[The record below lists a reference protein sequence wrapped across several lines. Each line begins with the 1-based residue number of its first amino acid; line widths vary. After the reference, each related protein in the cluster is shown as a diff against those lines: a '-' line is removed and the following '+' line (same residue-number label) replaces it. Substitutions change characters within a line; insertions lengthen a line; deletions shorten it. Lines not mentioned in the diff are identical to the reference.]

1 MRPSQSAG
9 LIVLVLRKMASHR
22 WLVLALLAGSVLSVG
37 LLASIPI
44 YTDGVLQR
52 LLTRDLERYQERT
65 GRYPGTT
72 AASYN
77 FYRLV
82 EKPAAKAPFHDAL
95 EHEILTNLV
104 PALGVPVAARM
115 KRITLDYL
123 YDVRP
128 QPEESR
134 LESVKKFSRVEAM
147 QHLPDHIDLLHGRMY
162 DAEPV
167 DGVYEAIVTSEAMQ
181 DLELILGRTYLL
193 HDLLE
198 EQPRL
203 TVKVVGVFAKND
215 PSDLYWFRR
224 FTSLSESFLID
235 YDTFLRDFLYQPTRN
250 LTHGSWYF
258 ALDYHR
264 ITIDNVPNL
273 LRRYDEY
280 RRASADRRVEL
291 DFGIAALLEEY
302 NQRAAVL
309 KITLSFLHV
318 PIVLVL
324 AFFMYMVSQLIVE
337 GDLAEIAVLESRG
350 AAGNQLFTVYL
361 LQSLLLA
368 AAALGLGPPLAL
380 VIVRFLGAANGFLE
394 FVGRTA
400 LKADIGLRA
409 YAFALV
415 GAAIFLAAT
424 LLPASR
430 AARTSIVELRGRGAR
445 TRRYTLWRR
454 FYLDL
459 VLIAV
464 AVYGLVQFRQRRE
477 IVLLTAATGSD
488 LPLDPLLFL
497 TSVLFILGCAMLAL
511 RLFPHLVR
519 ALFGVARRRW
529 SPPLYAAFIQVARAR
544 GHEQFLMVFLILT
557 LALGIYNSS
566 AARTVNRNTEERIYY
581 AAGADLTMQP
591 YFPSDQPPEG
601 AGGMPGEPAAVSVSS
616 PVVQY
621 REPPYHPYTDL
632 PGIERTTRVLRQAR
646 AQVSLPGNRRTMAS
660 LMAVTPEEFGRV
672 AWFRS
677 DLLPVHWNHYLN
689 RLAADPKAM
698 LLSTS
703 IGEEFEI
710 KLGDTILVTWSSQ
723 DVVDGV
729 VVGFIDH
736 WPTFLPVDER
746 ATPRLVVANF
756 PYVRAKMAVEPYEI
770 WAKRAAR
777 SSSAEIYQAIEE
789 RELDVIS
796 MTDATQQVVQAKN
809 DPLLQGTNGV
819 LTLGFSVA
827 MLISVVGFLMY
838 WVLTLRSRTLQF
850 GVLRAIGMSS
860 RAVLTM
866 LVVEQ
871 ILITG
876 SAIIAGMVIGR
887 VAALLFVPLLQ
898 VIYAAA
904 DQVPAFRVASE
915 RGDFVRI
922 YAVAAALLVLGA
934 VLFRALLA
942 RLDIQQALKLGEE

>member
-1 MRPSQSAG
+1 MSPSHSSG
-9 LIVLVLRKMASHR
+9 LLVLVLRKMASNR

-72 AASYN
+72 AATYN

-82 EKPAAKAPFHDAL
+82 ESPAAKAPFHDAM
-95 EHEILTNLV
+95 EEEILTRLV
-104 PALGVPVAARM
+104 PDLGVPVAAQM
-115 KRITLDYL
+115 KRMTLDYL

-134 LESVKKFSRVEAM
+134 VETVKKFSRVEAM
-147 QHLPDHIDLLHGRMY
+147 QHLADHVTLLHGRMH
-162 DAEPV
+162 DPEPV
-167 DGVYEAIVTSEAMQ
+167 DGVYEAIVTSEAMRQ
-181 DLELILGRTYLL
+181 LELILDRTYLL
-193 HDLLE
+193 HDLLAE
-198 EQPRL
+198 EPRL
-203 TVKVVGVFAKND
+203 QVKVVGVFAKSD
-215 PSDLYWFRR
+215 PRDLYWFQR
-224 FTSLSESFLID
+224 FTTLSESFLID

-250 LTHGSWYF
+250 LTNGSWYF

-280 RRASADRRVEL
+280 LRASADRRVEL
-291 DFGIAALLEEY
+291 DFGIARLLEEY
-302 NQRAAVL
+302 NRRAAVL

-368 AAALGLGPPLAL
+368 GAALALGPPLAL

-394 FVGRTA
+394 FVGRSA
-400 LKADIGLRA
+400 LHADVSLRA
-409 YAFALV
+409 YWFALA
-415 GAAIFLAAT
+415 GAAIFLVAT
-424 LLPASR
+424 LLPATR

-445 TRRYTLWRR
+445 TRRYTFWRR
-454 FYLDL
+454 FYLDVL
-459 VLIAV
+459 LIAV
-464 AVYGLVQFRQRRE
+464 AVYGLIQFQQRRD
-477 IVLLTAATGSD
+477 IVMLTAATGSD

-497 TSVLFILGCAMLAL
+497 TSVLFILGCGMFTL
-511 RLFPHLVR
+511 RVFPFVIR
-519 ALFGVARRRW
+519 ALFRVARRRW
-529 SPPLYAAFIQVARAR
+529 SPALYAAFIQVARAR

-566 AARTVNRNTEERIYY
+566 AARTVNRNVEERIYY

-591 YFPSDQPPEG
+591 YFPSDRPPDG
-601 AGGMPGEPAAVSVSS
+601 GGGMPGEPAAVTGAT
-616 PVVQY
+616 VVQY
-621 REPPYHPYTDL
+621 REPPYEPFTRL
-632 PGIERTTRVLRQAR
+632 PGIERTTRVLREPR
-646 AQVSLPGNRRTMAS
+646 AQVSLPGNRRTMSA
-660 LMAVTPEEFGRV
+660 LMAVTPGEFGRV

-677 DLLPVHWNHYLN
+677 DLLPAHWHRYLN

-703 IGEEFEI
+703 IREEFDI

-723 DVVDGV
+723 DVIDGV
-729 VVGFIDH
+729 VVGFVDH
-736 WPTFLPVDER
+736 WPTFMPVGER
-746 ATPRLVVANF
+746 STPRLVVANF
-756 PYVRAKMAVEPYEI
+756 PYVRAKMATEPYEI
-770 WAKRAAR
+770 WARRERR
-777 SSSAEIYQAIEE
+777 SSTAAIYEAIEE
-789 RELDVIS
+789 RDLDVVS

-827 MLISVVGFLMY
+827 MLISIVGFVMY

-860 RAVLTM
+860 RRVLGM
-866 LVVEQ
+866 LMVEQ
-871 ILITG
+871 VLITG
-876 SAIIAGMVIGR
+876 SAIAAGVLIGR

-898 VIYAAA
+898 VVYAAA
-904 DQVPAFRVASE
+904 DQVPPFRVASE
-915 RGDFVRI
+915 RSDFIRI
-922 YAVAAALLVLGA
+922 YVVAGALLLLGA
-934 VLFRALLA
+934 GLFRTLLA
-942 RLDIQQALKLGEE
+942 RLDIHQALKLGEE

>member
-1 MRPSQSAG
+1 
-9 LIVLVLRKMASHR
+9 MASNR

-72 AASYN
+72 AAIYN

-82 EKPAAKAPFHDAL
+82 EQPAAKAPFHDAL
-95 EHEILTNLV
+95 ENEILTRLV
-104 PALGVPVAARM
+104 PALGVPVAAQM

-134 LESVKKFSRVEAM
+134 VETVKKFSRVEAL
-147 QHLPDHIDLLHGRMY
+147 QHLSDHITLLHGRMY
-162 DAEPV
+162 NPEPV
-167 DGVYEAIVTSEAMQ
+167 GGVYEAIVTSEAMQ
-181 DLELILGRTYLL
+181 DLQLILGRTYLL
-193 HDLLE
+193 HDLLA

-203 TVKVVGVFAKND
+203 TVKVVGVFAKSD
-215 PSDLYWFRR
+215 ARDLYWFQR
-224 FTSLSESFLID
+224 FTTLSESFLID
-235 YDTFLRDFLYQPTRN
+235 YDTFLRDFLHAPTRN
-250 LTHGSWYF
+250 LTNGAWYF

-280 RRASADRRVEL
+280 RRASAQRRVEL
-291 DFGIAALLEEY
+291 DFGIAKLLQEY
-302 NQRAAVL
+302 NRRAAVL

-350 AAGNQLFTVYL
+350 AAGSQLFTVYL

-368 AAALGLGPPLAL
+368 AAALALGPPLAL
-380 VIVRFLGAANGFLE
+380 LIVRFLGAANGFLE
-394 FVGRTA
+394 FVGRTS
-400 LKADIGLRA
+400 LSTDISLRA
-409 YAFALV
+409 YWFAV
-415 GAAIFLAAT
+415 AGAAIFLTAT

-430 AARTSIVELRGRGAR
+430 AARTSIVELRGHGAR

-464 AVYGLVQFRQRRE
+464 AVYGLVQFQQRRE
-477 IVLLTAATGSD
+477 IVMLTAASGSD

-497 TSVLFILGCAMLAL
+497 TSVLFILGCAMLTL
-511 RLFPHLVR
+511 RLFPFLVR
-519 ALFGVARRRW
+519 ALFGIARRRW

-591 YFPSDQPPEG
+591 YFPSDQPPDS
-601 AGGMPGEPAAVSVSS
+601 GGLPGEAAGASYSS
-616 PVVQY
+616 PRVQY
-621 REPPYHPYTDL
+621 REPPYHPFTL
-632 PGIERTTRVLRQAR
+632 IPGLEGTTRVLREER
-646 AQVSLPGNRRTMAS
+646 AQVSLPGNRRTVSA
-660 LMAVTPEEFGRV
+660 LMAITPEEFGRV

-677 DLLPVHWNHYLN
+677 DLLPVHWHHYLN

-698 LLSTS
+698 LLSSS
-703 IGEEFEI
+703 IAEEFDI
-710 KLGDTILVTWSSQ
+710 KLGDIILVTWSSQ

-756 PYVRAKMAVEPYEI
+756 PYIRAKMAVEPYEI
-770 WAKRAAR
+770 WARRTPR
-777 SSSAEIYQAIEE
+777 SSTAEIYQAIDD
-789 RELDVIS
+789 RELDIVS
-796 MTDATQQVVQAKN
+796 MTDATQQVVEAKN

-827 MLISVVGFLMY
+827 MLICIVGFVMY

-860 RAVLTM
+860 RRVLAM
-866 LVVEQ
+866 LMVEQ

-876 SAIIAGMVIGR
+876 SAIVAGIVIGR

-898 VIYAAA
+898 VVYAAA

-915 RGDFVRI
+915 RGDFLRI
-922 YAVAAALLVLGA
+922 YAVAAALLVLGG
-934 VLFRALLA
+934 VLFRTLLA

>member
-1 MRPSQSAG
+1 M
-9 LIVLVLRKMASHR
+9 LVLRKMASNR
-22 WLVLALLAGSVLSVG
+22 WLVLALLAGSVLSVA

-72 AASYN
+72 AAIYN

-82 EKPAAKAPFHDAL
+82 EQPAAKAPFHDAL
-95 EHEILTNLV
+95 ENEILTRLV
-104 PALGVPVAARM
+104 PALGVPVAAQM

-134 LESVKKFSRVEAM
+134 VETVKKFSRVEAL
-147 QHLPDHIDLLHGRMY
+147 QHLSDHITLLHGRMY
-162 DAEPV
+162 NPEPV
-167 DGVYEAIVTSEAMQ
+167 GGVYEAIVTSEAMQ
-181 DLELILGRTYLL
+181 DLQLILGRTYLL
-193 HDLLE
+193 HDLLA

-203 TVKVVGVFAKND
+203 TVKVVGVFAKSD
-215 PSDLYWFRR
+215 ARDLYWFQR
-224 FTSLSESFLID
+224 FTTLSESFLID
-235 YDTFLRDFLYQPTRN
+235 YDTFLRDFLHAPTRN
-250 LTHGSWYF
+250 LTNGAWYF

-280 RRASADRRVEL
+280 RRASAQRRVEL
-291 DFGIAALLEEY
+291 DFGIAKLLQEY
-302 NQRAAVL
+302 NRRAAVL

-350 AAGNQLFTVYL
+350 AAGSQLFTVYL

-368 AAALGLGPPLAL
+368 AAALALGPPLAL
-380 VIVRFLGAANGFLE
+380 LIVRFLGAANGFLE
-394 FVGRTA
+394 FVGRTS
-400 LKADIGLRA
+400 LSTDISLRA
-409 YAFALV
+409 YWFAV
-415 GAAIFLAAT
+415 AGAAIFLTAT

-430 AARTSIVELRGRGAR
+430 AARTSIVELRGHGAR

-464 AVYGLVQFRQRRE
+464 AVYGLVQFQQRRE
-477 IVLLTAATGSD
+477 IVMLTAATGSD

-497 TSVLFILGCAMLAL
+497 TSVLFILGCAMLTL
-511 RLFPHLVR
+511 RLFPFLVR
-519 ALFGVARRRW
+519 ALFGIARRRW

-591 YFPSDQPPEG
+591 YFPSDQPPDS
-601 AGGMPGEPAAVSVSS
+601 GGLPGEAAGASYSS
-616 PVVQY
+616 PRVQY
-621 REPPYHPYTDL
+621 REPPYHPFTL
-632 PGIERTTRVLRQAR
+632 IPGLEGTTRVLREER
-646 AQVSLPGNRRTMAS
+646 AQVSLPGNRRTVSA
-660 LMAVTPEEFGRV
+660 LMAITPEEFGRV

-677 DLLPVHWNHYLN
+677 DLLPVHWHHYLN

-698 LLSTS
+698 LLSSS
-703 IGEEFEI
+703 IAEEFDI
-710 KLGDTILVTWSSQ
+710 KLGDIILVTWSSQ

-756 PYVRAKMAVEPYEI
+756 SYIRAKMAVEPYEI
-770 WAKRAAR
+770 WARRTPR
-777 SSSAEIYQAIEE
+777 SSTAEIYQEIDD
-789 RELDVIS
+789 RELDIVS
-796 MTDATQQVVQAKN
+796 MTDATQQVVEAKN

-827 MLISVVGFLMY
+827 MLICIVGFVMY

-860 RAVLTM
+860 RRVLAM
-866 LVVEQ
+866 LMVEQ

-876 SAIIAGMVIGR
+876 SAIVAGIVIGR

-898 VIYAAA
+898 VVYAAA

-915 RGDFVRI
+915 RGDFLRI
-922 YAVAAALLVLGA
+922 YAVAAALLVLGG
-934 VLFRALLA
+934 VLFRTLLA

>member
-1 MRPSQSAG
+1 
-9 LIVLVLRKMASHR
+9 MASNR

-72 AASYN
+72 AAIYN

-82 EKPAAKAPFHDAL
+82 EQPAAKAPFHDAL
-95 EHEILTNLV
+95 ENEILTRLV
-104 PALGVPVAARM
+104 PALGVPVAAQM

-134 LESVKKFSRVEAM
+134 VETVKKFSRVEAL
-147 QHLPDHIDLLHGRMY
+147 QHLSDHITLLHGRMY
-162 DAEPV
+162 NPEPV
-167 DGVYEAIVTSEAMQ
+167 GGVYEAIVTSEAMQ
-181 DLELILGRTYLL
+181 DLQLILGRTYLL
-193 HDLLE
+193 HDLLA

-203 TVKVVGVFAKND
+203 TVKVVGVFAKSD
-215 PSDLYWFRR
+215 ARDLYWFQR
-224 FTSLSESFLID
+224 FTTLSESFLID
-235 YDTFLRDFLYQPTRN
+235 YDTFLRDFLHSPTRN
-250 LTHGSWYF
+250 LTNGAWYF

-280 RRASADRRVEL
+280 RRASAQRRVEL
-291 DFGIAALLEEY
+291 DFGIAKLLQEY
-302 NQRAAVL
+302 NRRAAVL

-350 AAGNQLFTVYL
+350 AAGSQLFTVYL

-368 AAALGLGPPLAL
+368 AAALALGPPLAL
-380 VIVRFLGAANGFLE
+380 LIVRFLGAANGFLE
-394 FVGRTA
+394 FVGRTS
-400 LKADIGLRA
+400 LSTDISLRA
-409 YAFALV
+409 YWFAV
-415 GAAIFLAAT
+415 AGAAIFLTAT

-430 AARTSIVELRGRGAR
+430 AARTSIVELRGHGAR

-459 VLIAV
+459 VLIAI
-464 AVYGLVQFRQRRE
+464 AVYGLVQFQQRRE
-477 IVLLTAATGSD
+477 IVLLTAASGSD

-497 TSVLFILGCAMLAL
+497 TSVLFILGCAMLTL
-511 RLFPHLVR
+511 RLFPFLVR
-519 ALFGVARRRW
+519 ALFGIARRRW

-591 YFPSDQPPEG
+591 YFPSDQPPD
-601 AGGMPGEPAAVSVSS
+601 GGGLPGQAAASFSS
-616 PVVQY
+616 PRVQY
-621 REPPYHPYTDL
+621 REPPYHPFTLL
-632 PGIERTTRVLRQAR
+632 PGLEGTTRVLRQAR
-646 AQVSLPGNRRTMAS
+646 AQVSLPGNRRTVSA
-660 LMAVTPEEFGRV
+660 LMAITPEEFGRV

-677 DLLPVHWNHYLN
+677 DLLPVHWHHYLN

-698 LLSTS
+698 LLSSS
-703 IGEEFEI
+703 IAEEFDI
-710 KLGDTILVTWSSQ
+710 KLGDIILVTWSSQ

-756 PYVRAKMAVEPYEI
+756 PYIRAKMAVEPYEI
-770 WAKRAAR
+770 WARRTPR
-777 SSSAEIYQAIEE
+777 SSTAEIYQAIDD
-789 RELDVIS
+789 RELDIVS
-796 MTDATQQVVQAKN
+796 MTDATQQVVEAKN

-827 MLISVVGFLMY
+827 MLICIVGFVMY

-860 RAVLTM
+860 RRVLAM
-866 LVVEQ
+866 LMVEQ

-876 SAIIAGMVIGR
+876 SAIVAGIVIGR

-898 VIYAAA
+898 VVYAAA

-915 RGDFVRI
+915 RGDFLRI
-922 YAVAAALLVLGA
+922 YAVAAALLVLGG
-934 VLFRALLA
+934 VLFRTLLA

>member
-1 MRPSQSAG
+1 M
-9 LIVLVLRKMASHR
+9 LVLRKMASNR
-22 WLVLALLAGSVLSVG
+22 WLVLALLAGSVLSVA

-72 AASYN
+72 AAIYN

-82 EKPAAKAPFHDAL
+82 EQPAAKAPFHDAL
-95 EHEILTNLV
+95 ENEILTRLV
-104 PALGVPVAARM
+104 PALGVPVAAQM

-134 LESVKKFSRVEAM
+134 VETVKKFSRVEAL
-147 QHLPDHIDLLHGRMY
+147 QHLSDHITLLHGRMY
-162 DAEPV
+162 NPEPV
-167 DGVYEAIVTSEAMQ
+167 GGVYEAIVTSEAMQ
-181 DLELILGRTYLL
+181 DLQLILGRTYLL
-193 HDLLE
+193 HDLLA

-203 TVKVVGVFAKND
+203 TVKVVGVFAKSD
-215 PSDLYWFRR
+215 ARDLYWFQR
-224 FTSLSESFLID
+224 FTTLSESFLID
-235 YDTFLRDFLYQPTRN
+235 YDTFLRDFLHAPTRN
-250 LTHGSWYF
+250 LTNGAWYF

-280 RRASADRRVEL
+280 RRASAQRRVEL
-291 DFGIAALLEEY
+291 DFGIAKLLQEY
-302 NQRAAVL
+302 NRRAAVL

-350 AAGNQLFTVYL
+350 AAGSQLFTVYL

-368 AAALGLGPPLAL
+368 AAALVLGPPLAL
-380 VIVRFLGAANGFLE
+380 LIVRFLGAANGFLE
-394 FVGRTA
+394 FVGRTS
-400 LKADIGLRA
+400 LSTDISLRA
-409 YAFALV
+409 YWFAV
-415 GAAIFLAAT
+415 AGAAIFLTAT

-430 AARTSIVELRGRGAR
+430 AARTSIVELRGHGAR

-464 AVYGLVQFRQRRE
+464 AVYGLVQFQQRRE
-477 IVLLTAATGSD
+477 IVMLTAATGSD

-497 TSVLFILGCAMLAL
+497 TSVLFILGCAMLTL
-511 RLFPHLVR
+511 RLFPFLVR
-519 ALFGVARRRW
+519 ALFGIARRRW

-591 YFPSDQPPEG
+591 YFPSDQPPDS
-601 AGGMPGEPAAVSVSS
+601 GGLPGEAAGASYSS
-616 PVVQY
+616 PRVQY
-621 REPPYHPYTDL
+621 REPPYHPFTL
-632 PGIERTTRVLRQAR
+632 IPGLEGTTRVLREER
-646 AQVSLPGNRRTMAS
+646 AQVSLPGNRRTVSA
-660 LMAVTPEEFGRV
+660 LMAITPEEFGRV

-677 DLLPVHWNHYLN
+677 DLLPVHWHHYLN

-698 LLSTS
+698 LLSSS
-703 IGEEFEI
+703 IAEEFDI
-710 KLGDTILVTWSSQ
+710 KLGDIILVTWSSQ

-756 PYVRAKMAVEPYEI
+756 PYIRAKMAVEPYEI
-770 WAKRAAR
+770 WARRTPR
-777 SSSAEIYQAIEE
+777 SSTAEIYQEIDD
-789 RELDVIS
+789 RELDIVS
-796 MTDATQQVVQAKN
+796 MTDATQQVVEAKN

-827 MLISVVGFLMY
+827 MLICIVGFAMY

-860 RAVLTM
+860 RRVLAM
-866 LVVEQ
+866 LMVEQ

-876 SAIIAGMVIGR
+876 SAIVAGIVIGR

-898 VIYAAA
+898 VVYAAA

-915 RGDFVRI
+915 RGDFLRI
-922 YAVAAALLVLGA
+922 YAVAAALLVLGG
-934 VLFRALLA
+934 VLFRTLLA

>member
-1 MRPSQSAG
+1 
-9 LIVLVLRKMASHR
+9 MASHR

-72 AASYN
+72 AATYN

-82 EKPAAKAPFHDAL
+82 ESPAAKAPFHDSL
-95 EHEILTNLV
+95 EKEILTNLV
-104 PALGVPVAARM
+104 PALGVPVAEQL
-115 KRITLDYL
+115 KRITMDYL

-134 LESVKKFSRVEAM
+134 VDEIKKFSRVEAL
-147 QHLPDHIDLLHGRMY
+147 QHLPDHITLLHGRMFNP
-162 DAEPV
+162 EPTG
-167 DGVYEAIVTSEAMQ
+167 GVYEAIVTSEAMQ

-193 HDLLE
+193 HDLLAE
-198 EQPRL
+198 EPRL
-203 TVKVVGVFAKND
+203 SVKVVGVFAKSD
-215 PSDLYWFRR
+215 PRDLYWFQR
-224 FTSLSESFLID
+224 FTSLSESFLVD
-235 YDTFLRDFLYQPTRN
+235 YDTFLRDFLYEPTRN
-250 LTHGSWYF
+250 LTNGSWYF
-258 ALDYHR
+258 ALDYHQ

-280 RRASADRRVEL
+280 RRISAERRVEL

-302 NQRAAVL
+302 NRRASIL
-309 KITLSFLHV
+309 KLTLSFLHV

-368 AAALGLGPPLAL
+368 AAALALGPPLAL
-380 VIVRFLGAANGFLE
+380 LIVRFLGAANGFLE
-394 FVGRTA
+394 FVGRTSLDA
-400 LKADIGLRA
+400 EISLRA
-409 YAFALV
+409 YWFALA

-424 LLPASR
+424 LLPATR

-445 TRRYTLWRR
+445 TRRHTFWRR

-464 AVYGLVQFRQRRE
+464 AVYGLVQFQQRRE

-497 TSVLFILGCAMLAL
+497 TSVLFILGCAMLSL
-511 RLFPHLVR
+511 RLFPYLVR
-519 ALFGVARRRW
+519 ALFRVARRRW

-566 AARTVNRNTEERIYY
+566 AARTVNRNIEERIYY

-591 YFPSDQPPEG
+591 YFPSDQPPDSG
-601 AGGMPGEPAAVSVSS
+601 DIPGEPAAVTFGSS
-616 PVVQY
+616 VVQY
-621 REPPYHPYTDL
+621 REPPYHPYTQL
-632 PGIERTTRVLRQAR
+632 PGIEHTTRVLRQAR
-646 AQVSLPGNRRTMAS
+646 AQVSLPGNRRTMSA
-660 LMAVTPEEFGRV
+660 LMAITPEEFGRV
-672 AWFRS
+672 AWFRA
-677 DLLPVHWNHYLN
+677 DLLPAHWHHYLN

-703 IGEEFEI
+703 IAEEFEL

-729 VVGFIDH
+729 VVGFVDH
-736 WPTFLPVDER
+736 WPAFLPVADGR
-746 ATPRLVVANF
+746 TPPRLVVANF
-756 PYVRAKMAVEPYEI
+756 PYVRAKMAVEPYEV
-770 WAKRAAR
+770 WAKREPR
-777 SSSAEIYQAIEE
+777 SSSAEIYQAIED
-789 RELDVIS
+789 RELDIVA
-796 MTDATQQVVQAKN
+796 MTDSTQQVVEAKN

-827 MLISVVGFLMY
+827 MLISIVGFVMY

-860 RAVLTM
+860 ERVLVM

-871 ILITG
+871 VLITG
-876 SAIIAGMVIGR
+876 SAIVAGMVIGR

-915 RGDFVRI
+915 RGDFLRI

-934 VLFRALLA
+934 LLFRALLA

>member
-1 MRPSQSAG
+1 M
-9 LIVLVLRKMASHR
+9 LVLRKMASNR

-72 AASYN
+72 AAIYN

-82 EKPAAKAPFHDAL
+82 EQPAAKAPFHDAL
-95 EHEILTNLV
+95 ENEILTRLV
-104 PALGVPVAARM
+104 PALGVPVAAQM

-123 YDVRP
+123 YDLRP

-134 LESVKKFSRVEAM
+134 VETVKKFSRVEAL
-147 QHLPDHIDLLHGRMY
+147 QHLSDHITLLHGRMY
-162 DAEPV
+162 NPEPV
-167 DGVYEAIVTSEAMQ
+167 GGVYEAIVTSEAMQ
-181 DLELILGRTYLL
+181 DLQLILGRTYLL
-193 HDLLE
+193 HDLLA

-203 TVKVVGVFAKND
+203 TVKVVGVFAKSD
-215 PSDLYWFRR
+215 ARDLYWFQR
-224 FTSLSESFLID
+224 FTTLSESFLID
-235 YDTFLRDFLYQPTRN
+235 YDTFLRDFLHAPTRN
-250 LTHGSWYF
+250 LTNGAWYF

-280 RRASADRRVEL
+280 RRAAAQRRVEL
-291 DFGIAALLEEY
+291 DFGIAKLLQEY
-302 NQRAAVL
+302 NRRAAVL

-350 AAGNQLFTVYL
+350 AAGSQLFTVYL

-368 AAALGLGPPLAL
+368 AAALALGPPLAL
-380 VIVRFLGAANGFLE
+380 LIVRFLGAANGFLE
-394 FVGRTA
+394 FVGRTS
-400 LKADIGLRA
+400 LSTDISLRA
-409 YAFALV
+409 YWFAV
-415 GAAIFLAAT
+415 AGAAIFLTAT

-464 AVYGLVQFRQRRE
+464 AVYGLVQFQQRRE
-477 IVLLTAATGSD
+477 ILLLTAASGSD

-497 TSVLFILGCAMLAL
+497 TSVLFILGCAMLTL
-511 RLFPHLVR
+511 RLFPFLVR
-519 ALFGVARRRW
+519 ALLGIARRRW

-591 YFPSDQPPEG
+591 YFPSDQPPDS
-601 AGGMPGEPAAVSVSS
+601 GGGLPGQAAASFSS
-616 PVVQY
+616 PRVQY
-621 REPPYHPYTDL
+621 REPPYHPFTL
-632 PGIERTTRVLRQAR
+632 IPGLEGTTRVLRQAR
-646 AQVSLPGNRRTMAS
+646 AQVSLPGNRRTVSA
-660 LMAVTPEEFGRV
+660 LMAITPEEFGRV

-677 DLLPVHWNHYLN
+677 DLLPVHWHHYLN

-698 LLSTS
+698 LLSSS
-703 IGEEFEI
+703 IAEEFDI
-710 KLGDTILVTWSSQ
+710 KLGDIILVTWSSQ

-756 PYVRAKMAVEPYEI
+756 PYIRAKMAVEPYEI
-770 WAKRAAR
+770 WARRTPR
-777 SSSAEIYQAIEE
+777 SSTAEIYQAIDD
-789 RELDVIS
+789 RELDIVS
-796 MTDATQQVVQAKN
+796 MTDATQQVVEAKN

-827 MLISVVGFLMY
+827 MLICIVGFVMY

-860 RAVLTM
+860 RRVLAM
-866 LVVEQ
+866 LMVEQ

-876 SAIIAGMVIGR
+876 SAIVAGIVIGR

-898 VIYAAA
+898 VVYAAA

-915 RGDFVRI
+915 RGDFLRI
-922 YAVAAALLVLGA
+922 YAVAAALLVLGG
-934 VLFRALLA
+934 VLFRTLLA

>member
-1 MRPSQSAG
+1 M
-9 LIVLVLRKMASHR
+9 LVLRKMASNR
-22 WLVLALLAGSVLSVG
+22 WLVLALLAGSVLSVA

-72 AASYN
+72 AAIYN

-82 EKPAAKAPFHDAL
+82 EQPAAKAPFHDAL
-95 EHEILTNLV
+95 ENEILTRLV
-104 PALGVPVAARM
+104 PALGVPVAAQM

-134 LESVKKFSRVEAM
+134 VETVKKFSRVEAL
-147 QHLPDHIDLLHGRMY
+147 QHLSDHVTLLHGRMY
-162 DAEPV
+162 NPEPV
-167 DGVYEAIVTSEAMQ
+167 GGVYEAIVTSEAMQ
-181 DLELILGRTYLL
+181 DLQLILGRTYLL
-193 HDLLE
+193 HDLLA

-203 TVKVVGVFAKND
+203 TVKVVGVFAKSD
-215 PSDLYWFRR
+215 ARDLYWFQR
-224 FTSLSESFLID
+224 FTTLSESFLID
-235 YDTFLRDFLYQPTRN
+235 YDTFLRDFLHAPTRN
-250 LTHGSWYF
+250 LTNGAWYF

-280 RRASADRRVEL
+280 RRASAQRRVEL
-291 DFGIAALLEEY
+291 DFGIAKLLQEY
-302 NQRAAVL
+302 NRRAAVL

-350 AAGNQLFTVYL
+350 AAGSQLFTVYL

-368 AAALGLGPPLAL
+368 AAALALGPPLAL
-380 VIVRFLGAANGFLE
+380 LIVRFLGAANGFLE
-394 FVGRTA
+394 FVGRTS
-400 LKADIGLRA
+400 LSTDISLRA
-409 YAFALV
+409 YWFAV
-415 GAAIFLAAT
+415 AGAAIFLTAT

-430 AARTSIVELRGRGAR
+430 AARTSIVELRGHGAR

-464 AVYGLVQFRQRRE
+464 AVYGLVQFQQRRE
-477 IVLLTAATGSD
+477 IVMLTAATGSD

-497 TSVLFILGCAMLAL
+497 TSVLFILGCAMLTL
-511 RLFPHLVR
+511 RLFPFLVR
-519 ALFGVARRRW
+519 ALFGIARRRW

-591 YFPSDQPPEG
+591 YFPSDQPPDS
-601 AGGMPGEPAAVSVSS
+601 GGLPGEAAGASYSS
-616 PVVQY
+616 PRVQY
-621 REPPYHPYTDL
+621 REPPYHPFTL
-632 PGIERTTRVLRQAR
+632 IPGLEGTTRVLREER
-646 AQVSLPGNRRTMAS
+646 AQVSLPGNRRTVSA
-660 LMAVTPEEFGRV
+660 LMAITPEEFGRV

-677 DLLPVHWNHYLN
+677 DLLPVHWHHYLN

-698 LLSTS
+698 LLSSS
-703 IGEEFEI
+703 IAEEFDI
-710 KLGDTILVTWSSQ
+710 KLGDIILVTWSSQ

-756 PYVRAKMAVEPYEI
+756 PYIRAKMAVEPYEI
-770 WAKRAAR
+770 WARRTPR
-777 SSSAEIYQAIEE
+777 SSTAEIYQEIDD
-789 RELDVIS
+789 RELDIVS
-796 MTDATQQVVQAKN
+796 MTDATQQVVEAKN

-827 MLISVVGFLMY
+827 MLICIVGFVMY

-860 RAVLTM
+860 RRVLAM
-866 LVVEQ
+866 LMVEQ

-876 SAIIAGMVIGR
+876 SAIVAGIVIGR

-898 VIYAAA
+898 VVYAAA

-915 RGDFVRI
+915 RGDFLRI
-922 YAVAAALLVLGA
+922 YAVAAALLVLGG
-934 VLFRALLA
+934 VLFRTLLA

>member
-1 MRPSQSAG
+1 
-9 LIVLVLRKMASHR
+9 MASNR

-72 AASYN
+72 AAIYN

-82 EKPAAKAPFHDAL
+82 EQPAAKAPFHDAL
-95 EHEILTNLV
+95 ENEILTRLV
-104 PALGVPVAARM
+104 PALGVPVAAQM

-134 LESVKKFSRVEAM
+134 VETVKKFSRVEAL
-147 QHLPDHIDLLHGRMY
+147 QHLSDHITLLHGRMY
-162 DAEPV
+162 NPEPV
-167 DGVYEAIVTSEAMQ
+167 GGVYEAIVTSEAMQ
-181 DLELILGRTYLL
+181 DLQLILGRTYLL
-193 HDLLE
+193 HDLLA

-203 TVKVVGVFAKND
+203 TVKVVGVFAKSD
-215 PSDLYWFRR
+215 ARDLYWFQR
-224 FTSLSESFLID
+224 FTTLSESFLID
-235 YDTFLRDFLYQPTRN
+235 YDTFLRDFLHAPTRN
-250 LTHGSWYF
+250 LTNGAWYF

-280 RRASADRRVEL
+280 RRASAQRRVEL
-291 DFGIAALLEEY
+291 DFGIAKLLQEY
-302 NQRAAVL
+302 NRRAAVL

-350 AAGNQLFTVYL
+350 AAGSQLFTVYL

-368 AAALGLGPPLAL
+368 AAALALGPPLAL
-380 VIVRFLGAANGFLE
+380 LIVRFLGAANGFLE
-394 FVGRTA
+394 FVGRTS
-400 LKADIGLRA
+400 LSTDISLRA
-409 YAFALV
+409 YWFAV
-415 GAAIFLAAT
+415 AGAAIFLTAT

-430 AARTSIVELRGRGAR
+430 AARTSIVELRGHGAR

-464 AVYGLVQFRQRRE
+464 AVYGLVQFQQRRE
-477 IVLLTAATGSD
+477 IVMLTAASGSD

-497 TSVLFILGCAMLAL
+497 TSVLFILGCAMLTL
-511 RLFPHLVR
+511 RLFPFLVR
-519 ALFGVARRRW
+519 ALLGIARRRW

-591 YFPSDQPPEG
+591 YFPSDQPPDS
-601 AGGMPGEPAAVSVSS
+601 GGGLPGQAAASFSS
-616 PVVQY
+616 PRVQY
-621 REPPYHPYTDL
+621 REPPYHPFTL
-632 PGIERTTRVLRQAR
+632 IPGLEGTTRVLRQAR
-646 AQVSLPGNRRTMAS
+646 AQVSLPGNRRTVSA
-660 LMAVTPEEFGRV
+660 LMAITPEEFGRV

-677 DLLPVHWNHYLN
+677 DLLPVHWHHYLN

-698 LLSTS
+698 LLSSS
-703 IGEEFEI
+703 IAEEFDI
-710 KLGDTILVTWSSQ
+710 KLGDIILVTWSSQ

-756 PYVRAKMAVEPYEI
+756 PYIRAKMAVEPYEI
-770 WAKRAAR
+770 WARRTPR
-777 SSSAEIYQAIEE
+777 SSTAEIYQAIDD
-789 RELDVIS
+789 RELDIVS
-796 MTDATQQVVQAKN
+796 MTDATQQVVEAKN

-827 MLISVVGFLMY
+827 MLICIVGFVMY

-860 RAVLTM
+860 RRVLAM
-866 LVVEQ
+866 LMVEQ

-876 SAIIAGMVIGR
+876 SAIVAGIVIGR

-898 VIYAAA
+898 VVYAAA

-915 RGDFVRI
+915 RGDFLRI
-922 YAVAAALLVLGA
+922 YAVAAALLVLGG
-934 VLFRALLA
+934 VLFRTLLA

>member
-1 MRPSQSAG
+1 
-9 LIVLVLRKMASHR
+9 VLRKMASNR

-72 AASYN
+72 AAIYN

-82 EKPAAKAPFHDAL
+82 EQPAAKAPFHDAL
-95 EHEILTNLV
+95 ENEILTRLV
-104 PALGVPVAARM
+104 PALGVPVAAQM

-134 LESVKKFSRVEAM
+134 VETVKKFSRVEAL
-147 QHLPDHIDLLHGRMY
+147 QHLSDHITLLHGRMY
-162 DAEPV
+162 NPEPV
-167 DGVYEAIVTSEAMQ
+167 GGVYEAIVTSEAMQ
-181 DLELILGRTYLL
+181 DLQLILGRTYLL
-193 HDLLE
+193 HDLLA

-203 TVKVVGVFAKND
+203 TVKVVGVFAKSD
-215 PSDLYWFRR
+215 ARDLYWFQR
-224 FTSLSESFLID
+224 FTTLSESFLID
-235 YDTFLRDFLYQPTRN
+235 YDTFLRDFLHAPTRN
-250 LTHGSWYF
+250 LTNGAWYF

-280 RRASADRRVEL
+280 RRAAAQRRVEL
-291 DFGIAALLEEY
+291 DFGIAKLLQEY
-302 NQRAAVL
+302 NRRAAVL

-350 AAGNQLFTVYL
+350 AAGSQLFTVYL

-368 AAALGLGPPLAL
+368 AAALALGPPLAL
-380 VIVRFLGAANGFLE
+380 LIVRFLGAANGFLE
-394 FVGRTA
+394 FVGRTS
-400 LKADIGLRA
+400 LSTDISLRA
-409 YAFALV
+409 YWFAV
-415 GAAIFLAAT
+415 AGAAIFLTAT

-464 AVYGLVQFRQRRE
+464 AVYGLVQFQQRRE
-477 IVLLTAATGSD
+477 ILLLTAASGSD

-497 TSVLFILGCAMLAL
+497 TSVLFILGCAMLTL
-511 RLFPHLVR
+511 RLFPFLVR
-519 ALFGVARRRW
+519 ALLGIARRRW

-591 YFPSDQPPEG
+591 YFPSDQPPDS
-601 AGGMPGEPAAVSVSS
+601 GGGLPGQAAASFSS
-616 PVVQY
+616 PRVQY
-621 REPPYHPYTDL
+621 REPPYHPFTLL
-632 PGIERTTRVLRQAR
+632 PGLEGTTRVLRQAR
-646 AQVSLPGNRRTMAS
+646 AQVSLPGNRRTVSA
-660 LMAVTPEEFGRV
+660 LMAITPEEFGRV

-677 DLLPVHWNHYLN
+677 DLLPVHWHHYLN

-698 LLSTS
+698 LLSSS
-703 IGEEFEI
+703 IAEEFDI
-710 KLGDTILVTWSSQ
+710 KLGDIILVTWSSQ

-756 PYVRAKMAVEPYEI
+756 PYIRAKMAVEPYEI
-770 WAKRAAR
+770 WARRTPR
-777 SSSAEIYQAIEE
+777 SSTAEIYQAIDD
-789 RELDVIS
+789 RELDIVS
-796 MTDATQQVVQAKN
+796 MTDATQQVVEAKN

-827 MLISVVGFLMY
+827 MLICIVGFVMY

-860 RAVLTM
+860 RRVLAM
-866 LVVEQ
+866 LMVEQ

-876 SAIIAGMVIGR
+876 SAIVAGIVIGR

-898 VIYAAA
+898 VVYAAA

-915 RGDFVRI
+915 RGDFLRI
-922 YAVAAALLVLGA
+922 YAVAAALLVLGG
-934 VLFRALLA
+934 VLFRTLLA

>member
-1 MRPSQSAG
+1 
-9 LIVLVLRKMASHR
+9 MASNR

-72 AASYN
+72 AAIYN

-82 EKPAAKAPFHDAL
+82 EQPAAKAPFHDAL
-95 EHEILTNLV
+95 ENEILTRLV
-104 PALGVPVAARM
+104 PALGVPVAAQM

-134 LESVKKFSRVEAM
+134 VETVKKFSRVEAL
-147 QHLPDHIDLLHGRMY
+147 QHLSDHITLLHGRMY
-162 DAEPV
+162 NPEPV
-167 DGVYEAIVTSEAMQ
+167 GGVYEAIVTSEAMQ
-181 DLELILGRTYLL
+181 DLQLILGRTYLL
-193 HDLLE
+193 HDLLA

-203 TVKVVGVFAKND
+203 TVKVVGVFAKSD
-215 PSDLYWFRR
+215 ARDLYWFQR
-224 FTSLSESFLID
+224 FTTLSESFLID
-235 YDTFLRDFLYQPTRN
+235 YDTFLRDFLHAPTRN
-250 LTHGSWYF
+250 LTNGAWYF

-280 RRASADRRVEL
+280 RRAAAQRRVEL
-291 DFGIAALLEEY
+291 DFGIAKLLQEY
-302 NQRAAVL
+302 NRRAAVL

-350 AAGNQLFTVYL
+350 AAGSQLFTVYL

-368 AAALGLGPPLAL
+368 AAALALGPPLAL
-380 VIVRFLGAANGFLE
+380 LIVRFLGAANGFLE
-394 FVGRTA
+394 FVGRTS
-400 LKADIGLRA
+400 LSTDISLRA
-409 YAFALV
+409 YWFAV
-415 GAAIFLAAT
+415 AGAAIFLTAT

-430 AARTSIVELRGRGAR
+430 AARTSIVELRGHGAR

-464 AVYGLVQFRQRRE
+464 AVYGLVQFQQRRE
-477 IVLLTAATGSD
+477 ILLLTAASGSD

-497 TSVLFILGCAMLAL
+497 TSVLFILGCAMLTL
-511 RLFPHLVR
+511 RLFPFLVR
-519 ALFGVARRRW
+519 ALLGIARRRW

-591 YFPSDQPPEG
+591 YFPSDQPPDS
-601 AGGMPGEPAAVSVSS
+601 GGGLPGQAAASFSS
-616 PVVQY
+616 PRVQY
-621 REPPYHPYTDL
+621 REPPYHPFTL
-632 PGIERTTRVLRQAR
+632 IPGLEGTTRVLRQAR
-646 AQVSLPGNRRTMAS
+646 AQVSLPGNRRTVSA
-660 LMAVTPEEFGRV
+660 LMAITPEEFGRV

-677 DLLPVHWNHYLN
+677 DLLPVHWHHYLN

-698 LLSTS
+698 LLSSS
-703 IGEEFEI
+703 IAEEFDI
-710 KLGDTILVTWSSQ
+710 KLGDIILVTWSSQ

-756 PYVRAKMAVEPYEI
+756 PYIRAKMAVEPYEI
-770 WAKRAAR
+770 WARRTPR
-777 SSSAEIYQAIEE
+777 SSTAEIYQAIDD
-789 RELDVIS
+789 RELDIVS
-796 MTDATQQVVQAKN
+796 MTDATQQVVEAKN

-827 MLISVVGFLMY
+827 MLICIVGFVMY

-860 RAVLTM
+860 RRVLAM
-866 LVVEQ
+866 LMVEQ

-876 SAIIAGMVIGR
+876 SAIVAGIVIGR

-898 VIYAAA
+898 VVYAAA

-915 RGDFVRI
+915 RGDFLRI
-922 YAVAAALLVLGA
+922 YAVAAALLVLGG
-934 VLFRALLA
+934 VLFRTLLA

>member
-1 MRPSQSAG
+1 M
-9 LIVLVLRKMASHR
+9 LVLRKMASNR
-22 WLVLALLAGSVLSVG
+22 WLVLALLAGSVLSVA

-72 AASYN
+72 AAIYN

-82 EKPAAKAPFHDAL
+82 EQPAAKAPFHDAL
-95 EHEILTNLV
+95 ENEILTRLV
-104 PALGVPVAARM
+104 PALGVPVAAQM

-134 LESVKKFSRVEAM
+134 VETVKKFSRVEAL
-147 QHLPDHIDLLHGRMY
+147 QHLSDHITLLHGRMY
-162 DAEPV
+162 NPEPV
-167 DGVYEAIVTSEAMQ
+167 GGVYEAIVTSEAMQ
-181 DLELILGRTYLL
+181 DLQLILGRTYLL
-193 HDLLE
+193 HDLLA

-203 TVKVVGVFAKND
+203 TVKVVGVFAKSD
-215 PSDLYWFRR
+215 ARDLYWFQR
-224 FTSLSESFLID
+224 FTTLSESFLID
-235 YDTFLRDFLYQPTRN
+235 YDTFLRDFLHAPTRN
-250 LTHGSWYF
+250 LTNGAWYF

-280 RRASADRRVEL
+280 RRASAQRRVEL
-291 DFGIAALLEEY
+291 DFGIAKLLQEY
-302 NQRAAVL
+302 NRRAAVL

-350 AAGNQLFTVYL
+350 AAGSQLFTVYL

-368 AAALGLGPPLAL
+368 AAALALGPPLAL
-380 VIVRFLGAANGFLE
+380 LIVRFLGAANGFLE
-394 FVGRTA
+394 FVGRTS
-400 LKADIGLRA
+400 LSTDISLRA
-409 YAFALV
+409 YWFAV
-415 GAAIFLAAT
+415 AGAAIFLTAT

-430 AARTSIVELRGRGAR
+430 AARTSIVELRGHGAR

-464 AVYGLVQFRQRRE
+464 AVYGLVQFQQRRE
-477 IVLLTAATGSD
+477 IVMLTAATGSD

-497 TSVLFILGCAMLAL
+497 TSVLFILGCAMLTL
-511 RLFPHLVR
+511 RLFPFLVR
-519 ALFGVARRRW
+519 ALFGIARRRW

-591 YFPSDQPPEG
+591 YFPSDQPPDS
-601 AGGMPGEPAAVSVSS
+601 GGLPGEAAGASYSS
-616 PVVQY
+616 PRVQY
-621 REPPYHPYTDL
+621 REPPYHPFTL
-632 PGIERTTRVLRQAR
+632 IPGLEGTTRVLREER
-646 AQVSLPGNRRTMAS
+646 AQVSLPGNRRTVSA
-660 LMAVTPEEFGRV
+660 LMAITPEEFGRV

-677 DLLPVHWNHYLN
+677 DLLPVHWHHYLN

-698 LLSTS
+698 LLSSS
-703 IGEEFEI
+703 IAEEFDI
-710 KLGDTILVTWSSQ
+710 KLGDIILVTWSSQ

-756 PYVRAKMAVEPYEI
+756 PYIRAKMAVEPYEI
-770 WAKRAAR
+770 WARRTPR
-777 SSSAEIYQAIEE
+777 SSTAEIYREIDD
-789 RELDVIS
+789 RELDIVS
-796 MTDATQQVVQAKN
+796 MTDATQQVVEAKN

-827 MLISVVGFLMY
+827 MLICIVGFVMY

-860 RAVLTM
+860 RRVLAM
-866 LVVEQ
+866 LMVEQ

-876 SAIIAGMVIGR
+876 SAIVAGIVIGR

-898 VIYAAA
+898 VVYAAA

-915 RGDFVRI
+915 RGDFLRI
-922 YAVAAALLVLGA
+922 YAVAAALLVLGG
-934 VLFRALLA
+934 VLFRTLLA

>member
-1 MRPSQSAG
+1 MISN
-9 LIVLVLRKMASHR
+9 R

-52 LLTRDLERYQERT
+52 LLTRDLERYQERS

-72 AASYN
+72 SATYN

-82 EKPAAKAPFHDAL
+82 ERPAAKAPFHDTL
-95 EHEILTNLV
+95 EEEILTTLV
-104 PALGVPVAARM
+104 PNLGVPVAARM
-115 KRITLDYL
+115 KRMTLDYL
-123 YDVRP
+123 YDVRLL
-128 QPEESR
+128 PEESR
-134 LESVKKFSRVEAM
+134 VESVKKFSRVEAM
-147 QHLPDHIDLLHGRMY
+147 QDLADHITVLHGRMHKP
-162 DAEPV
+162 EPV
-167 DGVYEAIVTSEAMQ
+167 DGVYEAIVTAEAMQ
-181 DLELILGRTYLL
+181 QLELLLGRTYLL
-193 HDLLE
+193 HDLLAE
-198 EQPRL
+198 EPRL
-203 TVKVVGVFAKND
+203 QVTVVGVFTKND
-215 PSDLYWFRR
+215 PRDLYWFQRY
-224 FTSLSESFLID
+224 TTLSESFLID
-235 YDTFLRDFLYQPTRN
+235 YDTFLRDFLYTPTRN
-250 LTHGSWYF
+250 LTNGSWYF
-258 ALDYHR
+258 ALDYHS

-280 RRASADRRVEL
+280 LRTAADRRVEL
-291 DFGIAALLEEY
+291 DFGIAKLLDQY
-302 NQRAAVL
+302 NRRAAVL

-368 AAALGLGPPLAL
+368 GAALALGPPLAL
-380 VIVRFLGAANGFLE
+380 AIVGFLGAANGFLE
-394 FVGRTA
+394 FVGRSSLQAEIT
-400 LKADIGLRA
+400 LRA
-409 YAFALV
+409 YWFALA
-415 GAAIFLAAT
+415 GAAIFLVAT

-445 TRRYTLWRR
+445 TRRSPFWRR

-459 VLIAV
+459 LLIAI
-464 AVYGLVQFRQRRE
+464 AVYGLIQFQQRRD
-477 IVLLTAATGSD
+477 IVMLTAATGAD

-497 TSVLFILGCAMLAL
+497 TSVLFILGCGMLTL
-511 RLFPHLVR
+511 RVFPFVIR
-519 ALFGVARRRW
+519 ALFRVARRRW
-529 SPPLYAAFIQVARAR
+529 SPALYAAFIQVARAR

-566 AARTVNRNTEERIYY
+566 AARTVNRNIEERIYY
-581 AAGADLTMQP
+581 ATGADLTMQP
-591 YFPSDQPPEG
+591 YFPSDRPPDS
-601 AGGMPGEPAAVSVSS
+601 GGGLPGEPTASVTTA
-616 PVVQY
+616 VQY
-621 REPPYHPYTDL
+621 REPPYQPFTKL
-632 PGIERTTRVLRQAR
+632 PGIESTTRVLRQPR
-646 AQVSLPGNRRTMAS
+646 AQVSLPGNRRTMTS
-660 LMAVTPEEFGRV
+660 LMAITPGEFGRV

-677 DLLPVHWNHYLN
+677 DLLPAHWHRYLN
-689 RLAADPKAM
+689 RLAVDPKAM

-703 IGEEFEI
+703 IREEFDI

-736 WPTFLPVDER
+736 WPTFLPVGER
-746 ATPRLVVANF
+746 STPRLVVANF
-756 PYVRAKMAVEPYEI
+756 PYVRAKMAVEPYEV
-770 WAKRAAR
+770 WAKRERR
-777 SSSAEIYQAIEE
+777 SSTATIYQAIEE
-789 RELDVIS
+789 RDLDILS
-796 MTDATQQVVQAKN
+796 MTDATQQVVEAKN

-827 MLISVVGFLMY
+827 ILISFVGFVMY

-860 RAVLTM
+860 RRVLGM

-871 ILITG
+871 VLITG
-876 SAIIAGMVIGR
+876 SAIVAGVLIGR
-887 VAALLFVPLLQ
+887 LAALLFVPLLQ
-898 VIYAAA
+898 VVYAAA

-915 RGDFVRI
+915 RGDFIRI
-922 YAVAAALLVLGA
+922 YVVAGALLLLGA
-934 VLFRALLA
+934 GLFRTLLA
-942 RLDIQQALKLGEE
+942 RLDIHQALKLGEE

>member
-1 MRPSQSAG
+1 
-9 LIVLVLRKMASHR
+9 MASNR

-72 AASYN
+72 AAIYN

-82 EKPAAKAPFHDAL
+82 EQPAAKAPFHDAL
-95 EHEILTNLV
+95 ENEILTRLV
-104 PALGVPVAARM
+104 PALGVPVAAQM

-134 LESVKKFSRVEAM
+134 VETVKKFSRVEAL
-147 QHLPDHIDLLHGRMY
+147 QHLSDHITLLHGRMY
-162 DAEPV
+162 NPEPV
-167 DGVYEAIVTSEAMQ
+167 GGVYEAIVTSEAMQ
-181 DLELILGRTYLL
+181 DLQLILGRTYLL
-193 HDLLE
+193 HDLLA

-203 TVKVVGVFAKND
+203 TVKVVGVFAKSD
-215 PSDLYWFRR
+215 ARDLYWFQR
-224 FTSLSESFLID
+224 FTTLSESFLID
-235 YDTFLRDFLYQPTRN
+235 YDTFLRDFLHAPTRN
-250 LTHGSWYF
+250 LTNGAWYF

-280 RRASADRRVEL
+280 RRASAQRRVEL
-291 DFGIAALLEEY
+291 DFGIAKLLQEY
-302 NQRAAVL
+302 NRRAAVL

-350 AAGNQLFTVYL
+350 AAGSQLFTVYL

-368 AAALGLGPPLAL
+368 AAALALGPPLAL
-380 VIVRFLGAANGFLE
+380 LIVRFLGAANGFLE
-394 FVGRTA
+394 FVGRTS
-400 LKADIGLRA
+400 LSTDISLRA
-409 YAFALV
+409 YWFAV
-415 GAAIFLAAT
+415 AGAAIFLTAT

-430 AARTSIVELRGRGAR
+430 AARTSIVELRGHGAR

-464 AVYGLVQFRQRRE
+464 AVYGLVQFQQRRE
-477 IVLLTAATGSD
+477 IVMLTAASGSD

-497 TSVLFILGCAMLAL
+497 TSVLFILGCAMLTL
-511 RLFPHLVR
+511 RLFPFLVR
-519 ALFGVARRRW
+519 ALFGIARRRW

-591 YFPSDQPPEG
+591 YFPSDQPPDS
-601 AGGMPGEPAAVSVSS
+601 GGLPGEAAGASYSS
-616 PVVQY
+616 PRVQY
-621 REPPYHPYTDL
+621 REPPYHPFTLL
-632 PGIERTTRVLRQAR
+632 PGLEGTTRVLRQAR
-646 AQVSLPGNRRTMAS
+646 AQVSLPGNRRTVSA
-660 LMAVTPEEFGRV
+660 LMAITPEEFGRV

-677 DLLPVHWNHYLN
+677 DLLPVHWHHYLN

-698 LLSTS
+698 LLSSS
-703 IGEEFEI
+703 IAEEFDI
-710 KLGDTILVTWSSQ
+710 KLGDIILVTWSSQ

-756 PYVRAKMAVEPYEI
+756 PYIRAKMAVEPYEI
-770 WAKRAAR
+770 WARRTPR
-777 SSSAEIYQAIEE
+777 SSTAEIYQAIDD
-789 RELDVIS
+789 RELDIVS
-796 MTDATQQVVQAKN
+796 MTDATQQVVEAKN

-827 MLISVVGFLMY
+827 MLICIVGFVMY

-860 RAVLTM
+860 RRVLAM
-866 LVVEQ
+866 LMVEQ

-876 SAIIAGMVIGR
+876 SAIVAGIVIGR

-898 VIYAAA
+898 VVYAAA

-915 RGDFVRI
+915 RGDLLRI
-922 YAVAAALLVLGA
+922 YAVAAALLVLGG
-934 VLFRALLA
+934 VLFRTLLA